1 MPVRLKKSSLTA
13 KKRKTITVERLE
25 CEVENYARL
34 MGNKHHKN
42 PAIIVGS
49 MPRSHQESI
58 DVNRNT
64 KVSARHKLNM
74 FLKRGKR

>member
-13 KKRKTITVERLE
+13 KKRKMITVERLE
-25 CEVENYARL
+25 CEIENYAKL
-34 MGNKHHKN
+34 NHHKN

-49 MPRSHQESI
+49 MPRSHHESI
-58 DVNRNT
+58 DVNKNT

-74 FLKRGKR
+74 FLKRDKR